1 MKKSIYKALPYLVL
15 VVIAAIFCA
24 TLNGYMTII
33 IMHAVDTVTSKNMTL
48 FKQEAIK
55 LLIIAVIL
63 LPATILLAY
72 VRGLYKRKAIVSAKV
87 NYIKGVFNKNI
98 NEFQKDN
105 TTKYISTL
113 TNDVNTIENNYI
125 DGLYEVVVNS
135 VDFIV
140 AIIVIGLVSPMALGF
155 GVGIGAVNT
164 LISIFLSKPLQKHHT
179 QRSELYGSYTTYI
192 KEVLSAFHIIKSNNL
207 NDKVSNDFYTKSHA
221 IQQKGYIIDKI
232 STYIFSL
239 EHLTMNLTIVMLL
252 GAISLMA
259 INGKLTLGG
268 SVLIIT
274 NMEQII
280 RPLSDAGEW
289 LPKIFATKQLF
300 VKIENT
306 LKNQDNYEETITID
320 KLDKA
325 IEFSNVSFSYD
336 DTEVLNCVN
345 LTLEKGKKYLV
356 IGPSGGGK
364 STLLKLLRKYY
375 VPNNGHIM
383 IDGKDLKDVTK
394 DSYFHHISNVE
405 QQVFLFEDTV
415 RNNICLYKDY
425 TDEEINTAI
434 EKAGLKDFIA
444 GLPEGLG
451 LDSIIYDNGKNVSGG
466 EKSRIAIARGL
477 LQKADI
483 ILLDEAFASLDSKI
497 AKEIEKTILGL
508 DNITVINVSHV
519 IFEDTQREYDKVF
532 MVKNKN
538 IKIIK
543 MAAI

>member
-466 EKSRIAIARGL
+466 
-477 LQKADI
+477 
-483 ILLDEAFASLDSKI
+483 
-497 AKEIEKTILGL
+497 
-508 DNITVINVSHV
+508 
-519 IFEDTQREYDKVF
+519 
-532 MVKNKN
+532 
-538 IKIIK
+538 
-543 MAAI
+543 

>member
-1 MKKSIYKALPYLVL
+1 MKKSILKSLPYLII
-15 VVIAAIFCA
+15 VVFVAIVCAA
-24 TLNGYMTII
+24 LDGYMSIVM
-33 IMHAVDTVTSKNMTL
+33 MHSIDTVTSKDMVL
-48 FKQEAIK
+48 FKQEVVK
-55 LLIIAVIL
+55 LLIIALMLI
-63 LPATILLAY
+63 PATISLAY

-105 TTKYISTL
+105 NTKYISTL

-125 DGLYEVVVNS
+125 DGLYEMVVLSVN
-135 VDFIV
+135 FIV
-140 AIIVIGLVSPMALGF
+140 GILVIGFVSPMALGF
-155 GVGIGAVNT
+155 GVGIGVVST
-164 LISIFLSKPLQKHHT
+164 LISIFLSKPLQRHHA
-179 QRSELYGSYTTYI
+179 QRSDLYESYTTYI

-207 NDKVSNDFYTKSHA
+207 NDKVSNDFRAKSHA
-221 IQQKGYIIDKI
+221 IQHKGYIIDKI
-232 STYIFSL
+232 STFIFSL
-239 EHLTMNLTIVMLL
+239 QHLTMGFTFTLLL
-252 GAISLMA
+252 GAIALVA
-259 INGKLTLGG
+259 INGDLTLGG
-268 SVLIIT
+268 AILVIS
-274 NMEQII
+274 NMEKII
-280 RPLSDAGEW
+280 QPLSQAGEW
-289 LPKIFATKQLF
+289 LPKIFATKLLF
-300 VKIENT
+300 IKIEDT

-325 IEFSNVSFSYD
+325 IDFSNVSFSYD
-336 DTEVLNCVN
+336 DTQILKGIN
-345 LTLEKGKKYLV
+345 LTLEKGGKYLV

-375 VPNNGHIM
+375 LPNSGHIM
-383 IDGKDLKDVTK
+383 IDGKNLKDVTK

-425 TDEEINTAI
+425 TDEEINIAI

-444 GLPEGLG
+444 GLTEGLG
-451 LDSIIYDNGKNVSGG
+451 LNSIIYDNGKNVSGG
-466 EKSRIAIARGL
+466 EKSRIALARGL

-519 IFEDTQREYDKVF
+519 IFEDTKRKYNKVF
-532 MVKNKN
+532 MVKNKSVFSV
-538 IKIIK
+538 
-543 MAAI
+543 